1 MNPMTALKTL
11 LVFILINITLII
23 FSMCW
28 LYLKQSPRV
37 TISSDYDIY
46 LKYAYTEENV
56 HSCDS
61 YVHGCC
67 EIHDTCTI
75 YYQKDHI
82 ALPILKPYNYTNDGK
97 IFLNTSLGGIY
108 YLIYNTFSI
117 KNKIKIDEKGS
128 NCPSLDNIVKE
139 LNILSD
145 DSCIHSKYG
154 CCTFDNSC
162 DLTREYSKENN
173 IEYYADLQ
181 KTMIPKSLNI
191 EKIDEIGSNCPT
203 SQEMIDEYVKPS
215 MTWVYIILSFMWI
228 FGYLLIIFATYKL
241 FNDQQQKEKRE
252 QQIAQAHV

>member
-1 MNPMTALKTL
+1 MTALKTL
-11 LVFILINITLII
+11 LVFILINMVLVI
-23 FSMCW
+23 FSIW
-28 LYLKQSPRV
+28 FYLIQSSRV

-67 EIHDTCTI
+67 EIHDTCGI
-75 YYQKDHI
+75 YYQQGHI
-82 ALPILKPYNYTNDGK
+82 ALPILKPYNYTDDGK
-97 IFLNTSLGGIY
+97 IFMNASLGGTY
-108 YLIYNTFSI
+108 YLAYNTLSI
-117 KNKIKIDEKGS
+117 KNKIKIDKEGS
-128 NCPSLDNIVKE
+128 NCPSLDNIIVIDLKME
-139 LNILSD
+139 GD

-162 DLTREYSKENN
+162 DLTREHKENK
-173 IEYYADLQ
+173 IEYYATLQ
-181 KTMIPKSLNI
+181 KDTTPKSLNI

-215 MTWVYIILSFMWI
+215 MAWVYIILSFMWI

-252 QQIAQAHV
+252 QQIAQGHV